1 MFAVTL
7 TYTRPIEEIEA
18 RTAEHRAWLDQ
29 HVESGL
35 LLLAGPMVPRTGG
48 ILIFTGR
55 ETKDALA
62 AILKE
67 DPFAVHGLA
76 DYEIIEFTPGKK
88 NSLFNELV

>member
-1 MFAVTL
+1 MFAAII
-7 TYTRPIEEIEA
+7 TYIRPIEEIEA
-18 RTAEHRAWLDQ
+18 RTAEHRVWLDQ

-48 ILIFTGR
+48 VLIFSGR

-62 AILKE
+62 AILKQ

-76 DYEIIEFTPGKK
+76 DYELIEFTPGKK
-88 NSLFNELV
+88 NPLFNALV